1 MGIFNRKIVSV
12 EILSATTDSRKSASS
27 TLLRGAVGGALLGP
41 VGALAGGLSGKNKN
55 TDKTTFLITYDDGY
69 TMTQTV
75 QNNGV
80 QFNMYMKL
88 VNENKKK
95 ENYAN
100 LEDNINDKYEKAKKL
115 KELLDSN
122 LITQEEFE
130 KERQKIFE

>member
-95 ENYAN
+95 ENNVN